1 MIKYIF
7 VLFSIINVNSFSIPS
22 KYILTQ
28 KQEKYNALLEDSSMD
43 LIVAHGPA
51 GTGKT
56 VLACKSAIEELKKG
70 STKRIILTRPVVT
83 VEDENIGFLPGT
95 MNEKMNP
102 FLSPILDCLRD
113 ELSQQKLESLLR
125 CGTIEIAPFG
135 FMRGRTF
142 NNCYIIADEM
152 QNSTPQQMKMMLT
165 RLGMNSK
172 IVITGDKSQSD
183 LVNCHKNGLED
194 LLSHLKNYYDCEE
207 WLMYNDGISVIELA
221 DLDVKRSKLCKKI
234 LDIYES

>member
-194 LLSHLKNYYDCEE
+194 LLSHLENYYYCEE
-207 WLMYNDGISVIELA
+207 LRMYNDGISIIELD
-221 DLDVKRSKLCKKI
+221 DLDIKRSKLCKKI